1 MVVVLI
7 VGVLAGVAIPMMR
20 GRIDE
25 AKWSEGRTTMGT
37 IATAI
42 RVYASEKRDTGAY
55 GANQP
60 SMGRL
65 GFIPSDLVGTYFD
78 TSNFSWTSAYSSLG
92 NPPLT
97 FTITA
102 TAPVGIRSPTSRT
115 LNNLGQ
121 WTEVP

>member
-1 MVVVLI
+1 VVVLI
-7 VGVLAGVAIPMMR
+7 VGILAAVAIPLMR

-25 AKWSEGRTTMGT
+25 AKWTEGRTTMGT

-42 RVYASEKRDTGAY
+42 RVYAREKRETGAY
-55 GANQP
+55 GADQP

-65 GFIPSDLVGTYFD
+65 GFAASDLEGTYLD
-78 TSNFSWTSAYSSLG
+78 ASNFSWTTAYSDST

-97 FTITA
+97 FTIMA
-102 TAPVGIRSPTSRT
+102 TAPAEIRSPASRT

-121 WTEVP
+121 WTETP

>member
-7 VGVLAGVAIPMMR
+7 VGVLAAVAIPMMR
-20 GRIDE
+20 GRINE
-25 AKWSEGRTTMGT
+25 AKWTEGKTTMGT

-42 RVYASEKRDTGAY
+42 RAYASEKRSTGAY

-65 GFIPSDLVGTYFD
+65 GFIPTDFTGTYFD
-78 TSNFSWTSAYSSLG
+78 ATNYSWTTAYVDG
-92 NPPLT
+92 GAPPLT

-102 TAPVGIRSPTSRT
+102 TAPVGIASPTSRT

-121 WTEVP
+121 WTETP

>member
-7 VGVLAGVAIPMMR
+7 VGILAAVAIPMMR

-25 AKWSEGRTTMGT
+25 AKWTEGKTTMGT

-42 RVYASEKRDTGAY
+42 RAYASEKRSTGAY
-55 GANQP
+55 GNNQP

-65 GFIPSDLVGTYFD
+65 GFIASDLAGTYF
-78 TSNFSWTSAYSSLG
+78 TAANFSWTTAYVDGG

-102 TAPVGIRSPTSRT
+102 TAPAGINSPTSRT
-115 LNNLGQ
+115 LNNLGE
-121 WTEVP
+121 WTETP